1 MTRFDGRVA
10 LVTGGGSGIGEA
22 TARRF
27 AAEGARVVVA
37 DLDGDRAA
45 AVADAVGG
53 LAIAVDIAE
62 PERVEAMVASVLSRY
77 GRIDVL
83 DNNAASGA
91 MGLLGDMSVA
101 AFTRTIAVNL
111 TGHWLV
117 TRAVLPAMLAA
128 EQGVVV
134 NVASAAALAAEEGL
148 GAYAAAKAGL
158 VALTRN
164 LAAEYG
170 RRGIRANCICPGAI
184 RTPPTEAFIRAVDGV
199 QAKMERANALRR
211 LGTADE
217 VAALVCF
224 LASDDAAFVTG
235 ATYAV
240 DGGATATATVGL
252 LGAE

>member
-1 MTRFDGRVA
+1 MSQGHVRSVGGAAGVLVVLA
-10 LVTGGGSGIGEA
+10 LAAGSHAAAADDYQRQEA
-22 TARRF
+22 LRHYRAGLDAMQAESWDAA
-27 AAEGARVVVA
+27 AAEFKMAIR
-37 DLDGDRAA
+37 LDPLLTLAHYGLGQTQM
-45 AVADAVGG
+45 AVKRYPEAVT
-53 LAIAVDIAE
+53 
-62 PERVEAMVASVLSRY
+62 
-77 GRIDVL
+77 
-83 DNNAASGA
+83 
-91 MGLLGDMSVA
+91 

-117 TRAVLPAMLAA
+117 MRSVLPGMLA
-128 EQGVVV
+128 QGGGVVV
-134 NVASAAALAAEEGL
+134 NVSSAAALAAEEGL

-158 VALTRN
+158 IALTRN

-184 RTPPTEAFIRAVDGV
+184 LTPPTQAFIRAVDGV

-235 ATYAV
+235 ATYVV

-252 LGAE
+252 MGGD